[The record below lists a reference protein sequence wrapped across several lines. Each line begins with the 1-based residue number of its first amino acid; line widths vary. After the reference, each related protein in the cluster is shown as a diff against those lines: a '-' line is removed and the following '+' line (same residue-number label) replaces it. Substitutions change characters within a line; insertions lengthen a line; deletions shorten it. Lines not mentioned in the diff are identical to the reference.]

1 VRQALHDKDEQIA
14 GTARTILA
22 KWGETPVEK
31 KLETLKV
38 TIKGKIQ
45 QMPARLFNAV
55 ELNAEYILIPGA
67 KEKFIFEST
76 KKPAPDYPLYF
87 AKYPVTNKLY
97 NRFLS
102 YLAGENKEALPL
114 EQFAAGLLQQAKT
127 VEGFAEF
134 LGEDLKAWKNKLDSY
149 HDKRFNGDDQPAV
162 TISWFAAT
170 AYCHW
175 LTELHKSEAKSK
187 NQTQSYIFRLP
198 IEEEWEWAASG
209 STELAEVGGKR
220 EYPWGNKEPDETRA
234 NYGQKVGHTT
244 PVGAYAKGATP
255 EGLMDMAG
263 NVWEW
268 CENLYRENEVWCSLR
283 GGSWYNDAGALG
295 CAVRYD
301 DHPLRRFDLGG
312 FRVVVAQS

>member
-1 VRQALHDKDEQIA
+1 MLNNRQYAADMLAEWQAEKPAVAAAPLVADLF
-14 GTARTILA
+14 RTLP
-22 KWGETPVEK
+22 KSFRHP
-31 KLETLKV
+31 L
-38 TIKGKIQ
+38 
-45 QMPARLFNAV
+45 

-67 KEKFIFEST
+67 KEKIIFEST

-97 NRFLS
+97 NRFLN
-102 YLAGENKEALPL
+102 YLAGKSPDENLPR
-114 EQFAAGLLQQAKT
+114 EQFAQSLLAKAAT
-127 VEGFAEF
+127 IEGFADF
-134 LGEDLKAWKNKLDSY
+134 LGKNPPAWAEKLDSY

-162 TISWFAAT
+162 NISWFAAT

-175 LTELHKSEAKSK
+175 LTELHKNENKSK
-187 NQTQSYIFRLP
+187 NQNESYIFRLP

-220 EYPWGNKEPDETRA
+220 EYPWGNKEPDETIA
-234 NYGQKVGHTT
+234 NYGEKVGHTT

-268 CENLYRENEVWCSLR
+268 MENLYGEGAYTPEARALR
-283 GGSWYNDAGALG
+283 GGSWGLTTDYLR
-295 CAVRYD
+295 CAARD
-301 DHPLRRFDLGG
+301 LSHPVDPWDSVG
-312 FRVVVAQS
+312 FRVVCAASHKFLEL